1 MPFTTPAA
9 LRWLAAAGALSLAA
23 CANDDDPP
31 QLSYAL
37 DFPSEAAAIASQSVT
52 VYVFPAAPGSDCLS
66 LIDARTFG
74 KELPAGAQTATAQV
88 CALQSG
94 AQRPELEVE
103 ADEVTI
109 LAVAQRSQGGGP
121 PQDFLIGCAKQ
132 RADDRA
138 PLPVSLTFI
147 NYEQSVPATSC
158 PTLSS
163 WCAGQCAS

>member
-23 CANDDDPP
+23 CAKDDPP

-37 DFPSEAAAIASQSVT
+37 DFPSEAAAMASQSVT
-52 VYVFPAAPGSDCLS
+52 VYVFPAAPGGDCLS

-94 AQRPELEVE
+94 AQQAEIEVE
-103 ADEVTI
+103 ADE
-109 LAVAQRSQGGGP
+109 
-121 PQDFLIGCAKQ
+121 
-132 RADDRA
+132 
-138 PLPVSLTFI
+138 
-147 NYEQSVPATSC
+147 
-158 PTLSS
+158 
-163 WCAGQCAS
+163 